1 MLVRHD
7 VKFFLKNRYCS
18 HNRAFEV
25 TNKAETTK
33 MAKCRSGMLPLRLS
47 VLTQV
52 RHFPNLL
59 TLANLFCGC
68 CALVFTFAGDPVIAA
83 WFTLG
88 SFLFDYG
95 DGMMARALGVSSP
108 LGQELDSLA
117 DFVNFGVAPAIT
129 LYLWGLSTAPNVG
142 WIAAMLFAI
151 SAALRLARFNVA
163 AAEATASEPS
173 WQRLFFTGAPTP
185 AGAILLLLPLYLEG
199 LGAPKAIFPA
209 PVLVVYNLSLA
220 ALMISRVATY
230 SGKFDNFK
238 IERSH
243 AGPVIVAGVG
253 CLMLLATYPYLTLAM
268 ATIAYIASV
277 PFAIRAKHALQQAV
291 QKSETSKPASL
302 AVRLSI
308 IEEKGAQS
316 LVRTPP
322 AGNED

>member
-1 MLVRHD
+1 MRD
-7 VKFFLKNRYCS
+7 NRLLA
-18 HNRAFEV
+18 NG
-25 TNKAETTK
+25 KAV
-33 MAKCRSGMLPLRLS
+33 PLRKLI
-47 VLTQV
+47 
-52 RHFPNLL
+52 PNLITLLGLCAGL
-59 TLANLFCGC
+59 TAIRMAIEGRFE
-68 CALVFTFAGDPVIAA
+68 FAIAAIVIAA
-83 WFTLG
+83 
-88 SFLFDYG
+88 LFDAL
-95 DGMMARALGVSSP
+95 DGRMARLLKANSRFGA
-108 LGQELDSLA
+108 ELDSLA